1 MRHRRG
7 VSGVREILLHADALL
22 HEDVADLAEVV
33 EKRLLDDLARQR
45 RRPLGVLGER
55 RARHGQFRG
64 KRAAVVFALVHLGV
78 EGEVAELRLR
88 ERVDLRR
95 GVLARR
101 ELAEHHG
108 EKLRVGQLLEGK
120 ALQAVVAIRIHDAAR
135 RHIVPD
141 HGNLS
146 RFVEAESGLRGRL
159 LDVACAHAGKGRER
173 FGRVGLLLCTA
184 KGGDVGF
191 DRGDTLVVE
200 LALHLGQAGSRGIV
214 VIEGLVNRHDLRV
227 GRMVVFQEH
236 LANQLLEV
244 TLVELLAQAFER
256 ILVA

>member
-1 MRHRRG
+1 M
-7 VSGVREILLHADALL
+7 
-22 HEDVADLAEVV
+22 
-33 EKRLLDDLARQR
+33 
-45 RRPLGVLGER
+45 
-55 RARHGQFRG
+55 
-64 KRAAVVFALVHLGV
+64 
-78 EGEVAELRLR
+78 
-88 ERVDLRR
+88 
-95 GVLARR
+95 
-101 ELAEHHG
+101 
-108 EKLRVGQLLEGK
+108 
-120 ALQAVVAIRIHDAAR
+120 
-135 RHIVPD
+135 PD

-146 RFVEAESGLRGRL
+146 RFVEAESGLCGRL

-227 GRMVVFQEH
+227 RRMVVFQEH